1 MAKCK
6 PFGHITHIIGFIEMF
21 CLNYFDLVTGNPTV
35 CAVLQLLYFLFK
47 TILHMDFTPFCNCVQ
62 ICTLDHGVV
71 LCVHTLF
78 YFKYSPS
85 QYDLPVQS
93 SLLSYGGLLW
103 RLKYNA
109 ALGLVRE
116 VSSCVQNDN
125 NQQGTM
131 TPRLFLF
138 FGFVTENKI
147 LSFNIIIVIIY
158 VGEHLPSF

>member
-93 SLLSYGGLLW
+93 SLLAYGGLLW
-103 RLKYNA
+103 RFGIQCHTRLGEGGIIMCTERQQLARHNDSETLPFFLVLSPKIKSS
-109 ALGLVRE
+109 AL
-116 VSSCVQNDN
+116 
-125 NQQGTM
+125 T
-131 TPRLFLF
+131 
-138 FGFVTENKI
+138 
-147 LSFNIIIVIIY
+147 LS
-158 VGEHLPSF
+158 L